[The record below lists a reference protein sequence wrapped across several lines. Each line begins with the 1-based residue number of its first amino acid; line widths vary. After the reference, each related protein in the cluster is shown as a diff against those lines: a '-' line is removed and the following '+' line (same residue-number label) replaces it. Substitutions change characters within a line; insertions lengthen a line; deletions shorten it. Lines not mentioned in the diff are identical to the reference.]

1 MNTTKTPRSGFTL
14 IELLTVIAI
23 IGILA
28 AILIPA
34 VGAVRIKA
42 AQASSQSNLKQIA
55 LAYNNFSI
63 SGSRTRIIG
72 EGAWSAGARTAS
84 SPAEWAQVLAEF
96 GGLNDGAL
104 YFIGSDQRVAI
115 NVNTIPNIILQNVNN
130 DSDVTPT
137 PEWSDASTFLSYEMG
152 ANLSSN
158 SQATVTPLIWTRGLG
173 TDGRWVTDSPWEGQ
187 GGHIAYLD
195 GHVVFYEDVVGQLVD
210 PVNSTPTD
218 NIETAVGLNGEVL
231 KEGGGS

>member
-1 MNTTKTPRSGFTL
+1 MKNNTSRRYGFTL

-63 SGSRTRIIG
+63 SGSRTRIITQ
-72 EGAWSAGARTAS
+72 GAWSAGKFQAS

-104 YFIGSDQRVAI
+104 YFITSDVKVAALADI
-115 NVNTIPNIILQNVNN
+115 PQIILENVNTDQA
-130 DSDVTPT
+130 VTAT
-137 PEWSDASTFLSYEMG
+137 TQWTDAATSVSYEMG
-152 ANLSSN
+152 ADLSPN
-158 SQATVTPLIWTRGLG
+158 AQATVTPLIWTRGLQSS
-173 TDGRWVTDSPWEGQ
+173 GRWEADSPWEGK
-187 GGHIAYLD
+187 GGHIAFMD
-195 GHVVFYEDVVGQLVD
+195 GHVLFYEDVIDQLVD
-210 PVNSTPTD
+210 PTTAKPVS
-218 NIETAVGLNGEVL
+218 NIETAIGTTAKVL
-231 KEGGGS
+231 KESN

>member
-1 MNTTKTPRSGFTL
+1 MKNHNHPRSGFTL

-42 AQASSQSNLKQIA
+42 AQASSSSNLKQIA

-63 SGSRTRIIG
+63 SGSRTRIITDG
-72 EGAWSAGARTAS
+72 TWSAGSFEAG

-96 GGLNDGAL
+96 GGLNDGEL
-104 YFIGSDQRVAI
+104 YFISSATEVAALAEIPRV
-115 NVNTIPNIILQNVNN
+115 ILQNVGT
-130 DSDVTPT
+130 DSPVTVT
-137 PEWSDASTFLSYEMG
+137 SAWSDATDAVSYEMG
-152 ANLSSN
+152 ADLSPN
-158 SQATVTPLIWTRGLG
+158 AQATITPLIWTRGLETSG
-173 TDGRWVTDSPWEGQ
+173 QWESDSPWEGK

-195 GHVVFYEDVVGQLVD
+195 GHVVFYEDVVDQLVD
-210 PVNSTPTD
+210 PATAESIS
-218 NIETAVGLNGEVL
+218 NIEDAIGEKATVL
-231 KEGGGS
+231 RESN

>member
-1 MNTTKTPRSGFTL
+1 MKIKKSPRSGFTL

-42 AQASSQSNLKQIA
+42 AQASSSSNLKQVA

-63 SGSRTRIIG
+63 SGSRTRIIT
-72 EGAWSAGARTAS
+72 EGGWEEGKTQAS

-104 YFIGSDQRVAI
+104 YFITSDVNVAALAE
-115 NVNTIPNIILQNVNN
+115 IPQIILTNVNN
-130 DSDVTPT
+130 DQAVAPT
-137 PEWSDASTFLSYEMG
+137 SNWSDATDSISYEMG
-152 ANLSSN
+152 ADLSPN
-158 SQATVTPLIWTRGLG
+158 SQATVTPLIWTRGLSTSG
-173 TDGRWVTDSPWEGQ
+173 TWESDSPWEGQ
-187 GGHIAYLD
+187 GGHIAFLD
-195 GHVVFYEDVVGQLVD
+195 GHVTFYDDVVDQLVD
-210 PVNSTPTD
+210 QDTGEQTS
-218 NIETAVGLNGEVL
+218 NIEVAIGENATVL
-231 KEGGGS
+231 KEGN

>member
-1 MNTTKTPRSGFTL
+1 MKTNKSPRSGFTL

-42 AQASSQSNLKQIA
+42 AQASSQSNLKQVA

-63 SGSRTRIIG
+63 SGSRTRIVTQG
-72 EGAWSAGARTAS
+72 SWEAGKFKAS

-104 YFIGSDQRVAI
+104 YYISSDVNVAGLEK
-115 NVNTIPNIILQNVNN
+115 IPQVILQNVNN
-130 DSDVTPT
+130 AQPASTAPDWS
-137 PEWSDASTFLSYEMG
+137 SDALTAISYEM
-152 ANLSSN
+152 AVDLSPN
-158 SQATVTPLIWTRGLG
+158 AQATITPLIWTRGLDE
-173 TDGRWVTDSPWEGQ
+173 TDGTWGSDSPWEGK
-187 GGHIAYLD
+187 GGHIAFMD
-195 GHVVFYEDVVGQLVD
+195 GHVVFYEDVVEQLVD
-210 PVNSTPTD
+210 PDTAALVS
-218 NIETAVGLNGEVL
+218 NIKTAIGQNATIL
-231 KEGGGS
+231 KEGN

>member
-1 MNTTKTPRSGFTL
+1 MNTNKSPRSGFTL

-63 SGSRTRIIG
+63 SGSRTRIITEGTWEEG
-72 EGAWSAGARTAS
+72 ESKAS

-104 YFIGSDQRVAI
+104 YFISSDVNVASLS
-115 NVNTIPNIILQNVNN
+115 TIPQIILENVNN
-130 DSDVTPT
+130 SEPVTPT
-137 PEWSDASTFLSYEMG
+137 SDWSNAADSVSYEMG
-152 ANLSSN
+152 ADLSPN
-158 SQATVTPLIWTRGLG
+158 AQATVTPLIWTRGLD
-173 TDGRWVTDSPWEGQ
+173 TDGNWDADSPWEGQ
-187 GGHIAYLD
+187 GGHIAFLD
-195 GHVVFYEDVVGQLVD
+195 GHVVFFEDVVDQLVNPETSSQTSD
-210 PVNSTPTD
+210 INVAIGD
-218 NIETAVGLNGEVL
+218 NATVL
-231 KEGGGS
+231 KEAN

>member
-1 MNTTKTPRSGFTL
+1 MKNKKTPQSGFTL

-63 SGSRTRIIG
+63 SGSRTRIITEGGWSEG
-72 EGAWSAGARTAS
+72 EYKAS
-84 SPAEWAQVLAEF
+84 SPSEWAQVLAEF

-104 YFIGSDQRVAI
+104 YFIGSDVKVASLA
-115 NVNTIPNIILQNVNN
+115 TIPQIILQNVNN
-130 DSDVTPT
+130 DNPVTPT
-137 PEWSDASTFLSYEMG
+137 SEWSTASGNLSYEMG
-152 ANLSSN
+152 ADLSPN
-158 SQATVTPLIWTRGLG
+158 AQATVTPLIWTRGLESSG
-173 TDGRWVTDSPWEGQ
+173 NWETDSPWEGQ
-187 GGHIAYLD
+187 GGHIAFLD
-195 GHVVFYEDVVGQLVD
+195 GHVVFYEDVVDQLVD
-210 PVNSTPTD
+210 PQDASQTS
-218 NIETAVGLNGEVL
+218 NIETAVGVNGKVL
-231 KEGGGS
+231 KEGS

>member
-1 MNTTKTPRSGFTL
+1 MKTNKTPRAGFTL

-63 SGSRTRIIG
+63 SGSRTRIIT
-72 EGAWSAGARTAS
+72 EGAWQEGSFQANT
-84 SPAEWAQVLAEF
+84 PDQWPQVLAEF

-104 YFIGSDQRVAI
+104 YFISSDVNVAGLAD
-115 NVNTIPNIILQNVNN
+115 IPQVILQNLNT
-130 DSDVTPT
+130 DTAPSPT
-137 PEWSDASTFLSYEMG
+137 PAWTTAAGENAISYEMG
-152 ANLSSN
+152 VDLSPN
-158 SQATVTPLIWTRGLG
+158 AQATITPLIWTRGLESDG
-173 TDGRWVTDSPWEGQ
+173 TWNNSSPWEGQ
-187 GGHIAYLD
+187 GGHIAFMD
-195 GHVVFYEDVVGQLVD
+195 GHVVFYEDVEDQLVD
-210 PVNSTPTD
+210 PENGTQVS
-218 NIETAVGLNGEVL
+218 NIETAIGDDAAVL
-231 KEGGGS
+231 KYN

>member
-1 MNTTKTPRSGFTL
+1 MNTTKSPRAGFTL

-63 SGSRTRIIG
+63 SGSRTRIITQGTWAPG
-72 EGAWSAGARTAS
+72 EFSANT
-84 SPAEWAQVLAEF
+84 PAQWAQVLAEF

-104 YFIGSDQRVAI
+104 YFIGSDVNVAALAD
-115 NVNTIPNIILQNVNN
+115 IPQIILQNINTAT
-130 DSDVTPT
+130 DVAPT
-137 PEWSDASTFLSYEMG
+137 TDWNAAADAVSYEMG
-152 ANLSSN
+152 ADLSPN
-158 SQATVTPLIWTRGLG
+158 AQATITPLIWTRGLLTTG
-173 TDGRWVTDSPWEGQ
+173 QWEPTSPWEGQ

-195 GHVVFYEDVVGQLVD
+195 GHVVFYEDVVDQLVD
-210 PVNSTPTD
+210 PVDASKTSS
-218 NIETAVGLNGEVL
+218 IEDAVGVNGEIL
-231 KEGGGS
+231 RESN